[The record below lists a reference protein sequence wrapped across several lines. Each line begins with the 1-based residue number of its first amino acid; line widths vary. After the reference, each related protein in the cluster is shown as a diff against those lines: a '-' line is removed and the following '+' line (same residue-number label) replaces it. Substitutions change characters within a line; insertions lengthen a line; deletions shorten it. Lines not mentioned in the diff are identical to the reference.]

1 MTGRR
6 TQTATPFAVILQRA
20 MDRIPGAIGGTLA
33 AGDGE
38 TVDFHLTPDGG
49 GESRLDETEW
59 QILTAHHG
67 VLLGHIRAA
76 LRTFH
81 VGDPQTFVV
90 SHQGM
95 HVLLSAIDDEYFA
108 LVAVDGAQPV
118 APAIYHLGRAM
129 VDLRREMGL

>member
-1 MTGRR
+1 MSARV
-6 TQTATPFAVILQRA
+6 ATPFAQILQRA
-20 MDRIPGAIGGTLA
+20 IDRVPGAIGGTLA

-38 TVDFHLTPDGG
+38 TVDFHLAAGADGG
-49 GESRLDETEW
+49 SRWGETEW

-81 VGDPQTFVV
+81 VGDPQIFVV

-95 HVLLSAIDDEYFA
+95 HVLLRVLDDEYFA
-108 LVAVDGAQPV
+108 LLAVDGAAPV
-118 APAIYHLGRAM
+118 ARAVYHLGQAID
-129 VDLRREMGL
+129 DLRREMGV